1 MAKKYKQPSI
11 VSGKSVKDILNIDI
25 EDFNKLNL
33 SDLRKVVG
41 RLVSAGNK
49 RLRTFEKAEES
60 SPAVR
65 YIMRSGGMFS
75 TKGKNINQLRSEFV
89 RAKDF
94 LESKTGTKRGWEK
107 VKKET
112 IQGLEDN
119 GVEITKEEF
128 DKFWKSYNKLKELS
142 PDVANKEL
150 RYRILQEIAEVLNA
164 STKSAEEIAESINN
178 RITDIYEERAERYGE
193 SGVSEFFDI
202 E

>member
-89 RAKDF
+89 RAKNF
-94 LESKTGTKRGWEK
+94 LESKTGTKREWEK

-119 GVEITKEEF
+119 GVEITKEQF
-128 DKFWKSYNKLKELS
+128 DKLWKAYAKLKELS
-142 PDVANKEL
+142 PDVKNKEL
-150 RYRILQEIAEVLNA
+150 RYRVLQEIANVMNTT
-164 STKSAEEIAESINN
+164 SKTAEEIAESINE
-178 RITDIYEERAERYGE
+178 RISDIYEERAERYGE
-193 SGVSEFFDI
+193 TGVSEFFDI